1 MHTVLTIAGSD
12 SGAGAGIQADLK
24 AISAT
29 GGYGLTVLV
38 AITAQNTR
46 GVTAAL
52 PLPTDLIAAQFEAVV
67 EDFPVGAVK
76 TGMLA
81 DEERTRLVASLLR
94 DRGLPNVVVDPVM
107 ISKSGHS
114 LLEPGA
120 MKALR
125 EELLPLA
132 TVVTPNVH
140 EAEYLGGLKIHGPDD
155 AVRAGQRIL
164 ELGPVAVLM
173 KGGHFEESPATDVL
187 VTREGVTT
195 FPGTYIE
202 SRNLHGTGCT
212 FSAAIASYLA
222 AGSNLVEAIERA
234 KRYLTEAI
242 RHGPPLGEGARPT
255 DHFFYLRS
263 AEWRLRAGEFVV
275 SGVAA
280 R

>member
-114 LLEPGA
+114 LLEAGA
-120 MKALR
+120 MTALR

-140 EAEYLGGLKIHGPDD
+140 EAEFLSGLKIHGPDD

-164 ELGPVAVLM
+164 ELGPAAVLM

-187 VTREGVTT
+187 VTREGITT

-222 AGSNLVEAIERA
+222 AGSKLVEAIERA
-234 KRYLTEAI
+234 KRYITGAI
-242 RHGPPLGEGARPT
+242 RHGPPLGGGARPT
-255 DHFFYLRS
+255 DHFFYLRAAVATR
-263 AEWRLRAGEFVV
+263 AEEFVV
-275 SGVAA
+275 SGVEV